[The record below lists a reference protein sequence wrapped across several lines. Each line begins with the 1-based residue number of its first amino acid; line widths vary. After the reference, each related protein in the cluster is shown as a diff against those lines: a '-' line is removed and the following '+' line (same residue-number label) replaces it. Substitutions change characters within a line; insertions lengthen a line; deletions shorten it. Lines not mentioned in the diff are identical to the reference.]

1 MPMKTLQMT
10 CLLLLTA
17 FACGRKTITTS
28 PKREDITASV
38 YASGVIKSKNQYQVF
53 AAVSGIVRQRYVN
66 EGDSIKKGQPLF
78 AILNESSSLIRE
90 NAQLA
95 AELADFNANAGRLE
109 ELSMQVDLAK
119 QKMVNDSMLW
129 ARQNQLWS
137 QQIGSKIDM
146 ERATLAYDNA
156 KSMYQSA
163 RIRLRD
169 ERRRLSLTSQQAIK
183 NVQLSKV
190 TENDFIIR
198 SNQDGRVY
206 TVTKEP
212 GEIVTPQIPLAVI
225 GDASQFVI
233 ELQVDEYDIVS
244 VKPGQ
249 AIAIIMDS
257 YRGESFSGKI
267 TRILPIMNERTKTFT
282 VEAEFTQAP
291 PSLFPNLTLEANIIL
306 EVKKDVLTL
315 PRSFI
320 IDDQYVLRENGDTV
334 PIRIGIK
341 DYLKAEILEGLTEGD
356 KLMQPVQ

>member
-1 MPMKTLQMT
+1 MKTIHLT
-10 CLLLLTA
+10 YLLFLA
-17 FACGRKTITTS
+17 SFACGRKTITTS
-28 PKREDITASV
+28 PQREDITASV
-38 YASGVIKSKNQYQVF
+38 YASGIVKSKNQYQVF

-109 ELSMQVDLAK
+109 ELSMQVDLAR

-137 QQIGSKIDM
+137 QQIGSKIEL
-146 ERATLAYDNA
+146 ERAQLAYDNA
-156 KSMYQSA
+156 KTMYQSA

-183 NVQLSKV
+183 NVQLSQV
-190 TENDFIIR
+190 TESDFIIR

-206 TVTKEP
+206 TITKEP

-249 AIAIIMDS
+249 SIAIIMDS
-257 YRGESFSGKI
+257 YRGESFSGQI
-267 TRILPIMNERTKTFT
+267 TRIHPIMNERTKTFT
-282 VEAEFTQAP
+282 VEAVFTKAP

-320 IDDQYVLRENGDTV
+320 LDDQFVLRENGDTI

-341 DYLKAEILEGLTEGD
+341 DYQKAEILEGISEAD
-356 KLMQPVQ
+356 KLVQPVQ